1 MGELE
6 RMARL
11 ICFDKP
17 WAARKQVFAVR
28 ELKLLQIR
36 VIALI
41 LQEFEMYIAHE
52 RRAGDKY
59 ERVYKDMSVKVNAFV
74 ARSG

>member
-1 MGELE
+1 ML
-6 RMARL
+6 
-11 ICFDKP
+11 
-17 WAARKQVFAVR
+17 AVR
-28 ELKLLQIR
+28 ELTLLQIR

-59 ERVYKDMSVKVNAFV
+59 ERVYKDMSLKLNAFV
-74 ARSG
+74 AKSG

>member
-1 MGELE
+1 ML
-6 RMARL
+6 
-11 ICFDKP
+11 
-17 WAARKQVFAVR
+17 AVR

-41 LQEFEMYIAHE
+41 LQEFEMHIAHE

-59 ERVYKDMSVKVNAFV
+59 ERVYKDMLKVNAFV
-74 ARSG
+74 ARSGWES